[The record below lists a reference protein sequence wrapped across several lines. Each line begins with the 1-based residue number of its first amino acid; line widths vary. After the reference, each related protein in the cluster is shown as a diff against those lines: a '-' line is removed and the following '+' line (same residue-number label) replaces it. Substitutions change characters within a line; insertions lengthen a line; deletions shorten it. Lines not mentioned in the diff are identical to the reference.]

1 MDHNAPEF
9 QAFLKAIGSEWNRL
23 VPNGTMEI
31 ETDPWSGHIENI
43 YLSIHSHDGITN
55 MYPHIHIF
63 FETRNKPYN
72 YYGFTVSCAS
82 DLHFLNKPMSAS
94 ISPTEYCAYFQE
106 VLKTHCQLGEGI
118 SEEKKRKVK
127 RWATHIIGIAL
138 LALAIT
144 LFVYLLLRNTPHKL
158 GIVGVQ
164 PIHILATFSALLMI
178 MLVTLAIPR
187 IHV

>member
-1 MDHNAPEF
+1 MQMCAAMDHGAAEV
-9 QAFLKAIGSEWNRL
+9 QAFLKTIGSEWNRL

-31 ETDPWSGHIENI
+31 ETDPWSDHIENM

-63 FETRNKPYN
+63 LDTKNNPD

-82 DLHFLNKPMSAS
+82 DLHFLNKPISAS

-118 SEEKKRKVK
+118 SEEEKRKVK
-127 RWATHIIGIAL
+127 RWASHNVIAL
-138 LALAIT
+138 LALALALALAII
-144 LFVYLLLRNTPHKL
+144 LFVHLKVRSIPLLKLVFHKVGLICKSTAHFLNTR
-158 GIVGVQ
+158 
-164 PIHILATFSALLMI
+164 T
-178 MLVTLAIPR
+178 
-187 IHV
+187 